1 MNSTQSAAAIVTLPA
16 EVDMYNRE
24 QAYDQVYAACFSGAY
39 VIIADFTGTR
49 YCDAGGMRRLLDV
62 QDHVASGVQLR
73 FVIPPGHPARR
84 LADLVDPGRRVPVY
98 AARRRPPP
106 ESPSR
111 SPLTP
116 CVQREADGASAP
128 VWGTRR
134 RPRWHRLGP
143 ARSVRRGRAHRRN
156 GLAGHPPLLTSWAAR
171 AEPRRKAARRRQPGD

>member
-98 AARRRPPP
+98 ASPEEAAAGIPVPLPADALRAAGSGRR
-106 ESPSR
+106 
-111 SPLTP
+111 
-116 CVQREADGASAP
+116 
-128 VWGTRR
+128 
-134 RPRWHRLGP
+134 
-143 ARSVRRGRAHRRN
+143 
-156 GLAGHPPLLTSWAAR
+156 
-171 AEPRRKAARRRQPGD
+171 